1 MVEPSL
7 GAHLLRLEDLSVTPG
22 AVGGLALLAGDDRRV
37 GGARVLAGPGQ
48 LVAAHAAVDVVV
60 GTNRQDRD
68 VEVALALATREAL
81 PSKA

>member
-1 MVEPSL
+1 
-7 GAHLLRLEDLSVTPG
+7 
-22 AVGGLALLAGDDRRV
+22 
-37 GGARVLAGPGQ
+37 
-48 LVAAHAAVDVVV
+48 VAAHAAVDVVV